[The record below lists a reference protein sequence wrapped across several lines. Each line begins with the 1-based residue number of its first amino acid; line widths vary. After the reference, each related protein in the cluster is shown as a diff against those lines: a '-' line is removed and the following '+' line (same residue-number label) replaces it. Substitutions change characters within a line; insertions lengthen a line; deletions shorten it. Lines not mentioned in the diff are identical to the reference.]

1 VPQGRLLL
9 MSLLLLHLVE
19 GLLLLVQ
26 LLLAHEV
33 LVLPERGEALEPM
46 LLLLKHGGLGGI
58 HPAVGVREDAQAALK
73 LPAPLL

>member
-1 VPQGRLLL
+1 

-33 LVLPERGEALEPM
+33 LVLPERGEAVEP